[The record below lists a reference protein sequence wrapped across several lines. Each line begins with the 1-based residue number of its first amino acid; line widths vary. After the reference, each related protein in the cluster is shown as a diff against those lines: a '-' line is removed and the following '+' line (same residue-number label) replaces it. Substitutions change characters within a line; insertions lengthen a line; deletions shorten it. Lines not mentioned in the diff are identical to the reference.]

1 MKQIPNL
8 FTLLNLFFGCLA
20 IIVTLQSGITLVTT
34 EEGKQLM
41 NMPEA
46 IYLASLF
53 LLLAGVVDFFD
64 GFLAR
69 ALKAS
74 SAMGKQLDSLAD
86 VVSFGVAPGLI
97 IYQFLRL
104 AVAHDENGLDAS
116 IVWLLP
122 ALILP
127 CASAYRLAKFNIDE
141 TQSYSFKGVPTPA
154 AGLLVAS
161 FPVIFWHTS
170 NETVLNLF
178 FNKWVW
184 YTVVVALSWLMVSNV
199 PIMSLKMKDYKPG
212 NNLPQLFLLIISVL
226 LILFFRW
233 SSVPLIFLAY
243 IILSL
248 LFKNKIA

>member
-8 FTLLNLFFGCLA
+8 FTLLNLFFGCIA

-34 EEGKQLM
+34 DEGKQLM

-46 IYLASLF
+46 IYLASF
-53 LLLAGVVDFFD
+53 FILLAGVVDFFD

-86 VVSFGVAPGLI
+86 VVSFGVAPGMI

-104 AVAHDENGLDAS
+104 AVAREENGLDAS
-116 IVWLLP
+116 IFWLLP

-127 CASAYRLAKFNIDE
+127 CASAFRLAKFNIDE
-141 TQSYSFKGVPTPA
+141 SQSHSFKGIPTPA
-154 AGLLVAS
+154 AGLFVAS

-184 YTVVVALSWLMVSNV
+184 YAIVILLSWLMVSNI
-199 PIMSLKMKDYKPG
+199 PIMSLKTKDFKPR
-212 NNLPQLFLLIISVL
+212 NNIPQLILLIISSL
-226 LILFFRW
+226 LILIFRW
-233 SSVPLIFLAY
+233 SAVPLIFLAY

>member
-34 EEGKQLM
+34 DEGKQLM

-46 IYLASLF
+46 IYLASF
-53 LLLAGVVDFFD
+53 FILLAGVVDFFD

-86 VVSFGVAPGLI
+86 VVSFGVAPGMI

-104 AVAHDENGLDAS
+104 AVAREENGLDAS
-116 IVWLLP
+116 IFWLLP

-127 CASAYRLAKFNIDE
+127 CASAFRLAKFNIDE
-141 TQSYSFKGVPTPA
+141 SQSHSFKGIPTPA
-154 AGLLVAS
+154 AGLFVAS

-184 YTVVVALSWLMVSNV
+184 YAIVILLSWLMVSNI
-199 PIMSLKMKDYKPG
+199 PIMSLKTKDFKPR
-212 NNLPQLFLLIISVL
+212 NNIPQLILLIISSL
-226 LILFFRW
+226 LILIFRW
-233 SSVPLIFLAY
+233 SAVPLIFLAY